1 MIRAVVSRGGRP
13 DLAGEYL
20 ERLRTPTLFIVG
32 GNDEEVLELNR
43 EAIARIGGPYSLS
56 VVHGASHLF
65 EEPGALES
73 VVDEAVA
80 YFAEHLA

>member
-1 MIRAVVSRGGRP
+1 
-13 DLAGEYL
+13 LAADYL
-20 ERLRTPTLFIVG
+20 QQLRTPTLFIVG

-43 EAIARIGGPYSLS
+43 EAIAKIGGPYSLS
-56 VVHGASHLF
+56 VVHGATHLF
-65 EEPGALES
+65 EEPGALDN